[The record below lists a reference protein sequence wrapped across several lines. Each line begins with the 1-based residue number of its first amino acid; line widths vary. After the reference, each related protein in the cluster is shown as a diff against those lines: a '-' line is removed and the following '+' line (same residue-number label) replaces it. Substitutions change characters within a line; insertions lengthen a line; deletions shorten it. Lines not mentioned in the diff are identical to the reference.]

1 MEKYCSVNENKNKVV
16 YENVIVKLNVELNVT
31 LQPNVNNV
39 NMNVTYGKLNVTY
52 GKLNVTYGKLNVND
66 VKLNVNNVQRNLTD
80 VNLIV
85 NVNLNN
91 NVKFI

>member
-39 NMNVTYGKLNVTY
+39 NMNVTYGKLNV
-52 GKLNVTYGKLNVND
+52 ND